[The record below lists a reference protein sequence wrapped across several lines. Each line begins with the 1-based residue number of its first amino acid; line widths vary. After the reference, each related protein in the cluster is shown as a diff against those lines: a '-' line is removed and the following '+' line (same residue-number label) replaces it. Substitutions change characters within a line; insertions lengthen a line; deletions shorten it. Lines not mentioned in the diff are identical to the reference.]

1 LSIAPGGARSGKRAM
16 RVVVLVDC
24 HGLYLSALG
33 AALAA
38 ILTDHHILVAR
49 SLACARHNFR
59 PDGKP
64 ELALIDMTTPDVS
77 WEILRL
83 LRQQYPKTRLVAMS
97 HNSNRIDALRAL
109 EIGLSGFISK
119 SQSDEEIFGAVTDVL
134 SGRIYVP
141 PTVIHLDEA
150 ESPSVALRAPE
161 LNANKL
167 TPRQRAILPLIAQ
180 GMSNK
185 EIARA
190 LKIAVGTTKIHASS
204 LLRILGVRNRTEAA
218 VIARNFILD
227 EQGPDSA
234 SVELVENGTR
244 WKR

>member
-1 LSIAPGGARSGKRAM
+1 M

-24 HGLYLSALG
+24 HGFYLNALG
-33 AALAA
+33 AVLAA
-38 ILTDHHILVAR
+38 NLADHRIVIAG
-49 SLACARHNFR
+49 SLACARHNFSA
-59 PDGKP
+59 DGKP
-64 ELALIDMTTPDVS
+64 DLALIEMTTPDVS
-77 WEILRL
+77 WEVVRL
-83 LRQQYPKTRLVAMS
+83 LRQQYPKTRIVAMS
-97 HNSNRIDALRAL
+97 NSSNRIDPLRAL
-109 EIGLSGFISK
+109 EHGLSGFISK
-119 SQSDEEIFGAVTDVL
+119 SQSDEEIFGAITDVL

-141 PTVIHLDEA
+141 PTVTHLDEA
-150 ESPSVALRAPE
+150 ESPSMMCPQSTPRAPE
-161 LNANKL
+161 LNQNKL

-218 VIARNFILD
+218 VLARNFILY
-227 EQGPDSA
+227 EKAANLASA
-234 SVELVENGTR
+234 ELVENGTR

>member
-1 LSIAPGGARSGKRAM
+1 M

-33 AALAA
+33 ATLAA

-77 WEILRL
+77 WETLRL

-97 HNSNRIDALRAL
+97 HSSNRIDALRAL
-109 EIGLSGFISK
+109 EHGLSGFISK
-119 SQSDEEIFGAVTDVL
+119 SQSDEEIFGAITDVL

-141 PTVIHLDEA
+141 PNVIHLDEA
-150 ESPSVALRAPE
+150 ESPSVGVMCPPSTPE

-218 VIARNFILD
+218 VLARNFILY
-227 EQGPDSA
+227 EKRANLASA
-234 SVELVENGTR
+234 ELVENGTR

>member
-1 LSIAPGGARSGKRAM
+1 M
-16 RVVVLVDC
+16 RTVVIVDW

-33 AALAA
+33 GALAA
-38 ILTDHHILVAR
+38 ILSDHHVLVAR

-59 PDGKP
+59 SDGNP

-77 WEILRL
+77 WEVVRL

-97 HNSNRIDALRAL
+97 HSNNRIDALRAL
-109 EIGLSGFISK
+109 ENGLSGFISK
-119 SQSDEEIFGAVTDVL
+119 TQSDEEIFGAITDVL

-141 PTVIHLDEA
+141 PTVIRFDGSEPASIAGMLQ
-150 ESPSVALRAPE
+150 PSTLHATPE

-218 VIARNFILD
+218 VIARNFILS
-227 EQGPDSA
+227 EKEANSSA
-234 SVELVENGTR
+234 ELVR
-244 WKR
+244 VAQVRRS